1 MIYQKKL
8 YPFVGPLCL
17 GTKNEGD
24 RGDAFNS
31 SYSSPVLKVD
41 EDLSYL
47 SFVFSAEGQDNV
59 TKDKLL
65 QILTKIL
72 CKPQQCLFAFRSD
85 FLPGIYQKF
94 FCGASLFRHLKIAD
108 IQFMRFI

>member
-8 YPFVGPLCL
+8 YPFDCSLWL
-17 GTKNEGD
+17 GTKYEGD

-47 SFVFSAEGQDNV
+47 SFVFSAKGQGNV
-59 TKDKLL
+59 LLTGGPDKL
-65 QILTKIL
+65 
-72 CKPQQCLFAFRSD
+72 F
-85 FLPGIYQKF
+85 
-94 FCGASLFRHLKIAD
+94 
-108 IQFMRFI
+108 